1 MATPPKQLRHLLRR
15 HESSMYDL
23 LVAARKMVLE
33 EIGPCYELI
42 SPIKTLIALIYSST
56 EKPMKD
62 QICSLIVYRQH
73 VNLMF
78 TRGVDMDDPHA
89 LLEGSGKAIRHVKL
103 RTVDD
108 LTKPGLDALM
118 AQATTRPEL
127 GRPARPLR
135 SVMTSVKTKKAT
147 TQPSWPRLF

>member
-1 MATPPKQLRHLLRR
+1 MPPPKQLRDLLRR
-15 HESSMYDL
+15 HESYMYDL
-23 LVAARKMVLE
+23 LVAARGMVLA

-42 SPIKTLIALIYSST
+42 SPIKTIIALIYSST

-78 TRGVDMDDPHA
+78 TRGVDMDDPRR

-103 RTVDD
+103 RTTGD
-108 LTKPGLDALM
+108 LKKPGLGALI
-118 AQATTRPEL
+118 AQAINRPEL
-127 GRPARPLR
+127 GRPDRPLR
-135 SVMTSVKTKKAT
+135 GVMTSVKARKTT

>member
-1 MATPPKQLRHLLRR
+1 
-15 HESSMYDL
+15 MYEL
-23 LVAARKMVLE
+23 LVAARTMVLK

-78 TRGVDMDDPHA
+78 TRGVDMDDPRS

-103 RTVDD
+103 RTTDD
-108 LTKPGLDALM
+108 LKKPGLDALM
-118 AQATTRPEL
+118 AQARNRPEL
-127 GRPARPLR
+127 GAPARPLR
-135 SVMTSVKTKKAT
+135 TVMTSVKAKKAT
-147 TQPSWPRLF
+147 TEASWPKLF

>member
-1 MATPPKQLRHLLRR
+1 MSAPPKQLRELLRR
-15 HESSMYDL
+15 HEPYMYEL
-23 LVAARKMVLE
+23 LVAARTMVLG

-78 TRGVDMDDPHA
+78 TRGVDMHDPRE

-103 RTVDD
+103 RTTDD
-108 LTKPGLDALM
+108 LKKRGLDALM
-118 AQATTRPEL
+118 AQATQRPEL
-127 GRPARPLR
+127 GRPAHPLR
-135 SVMTSVKTKKAT
+135 SVMTSVKARKVT